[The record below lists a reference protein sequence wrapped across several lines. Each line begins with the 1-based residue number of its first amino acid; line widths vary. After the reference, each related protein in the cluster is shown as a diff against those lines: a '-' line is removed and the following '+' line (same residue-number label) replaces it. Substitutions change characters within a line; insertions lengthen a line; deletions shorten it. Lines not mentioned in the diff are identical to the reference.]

1 MTRRLP
7 LLAAATVL
15 CCGTVAAQIAAPA
28 LSSRTVYVTVLD
40 KHGMPINGL
49 TAEDF
54 EVKEG
59 GKSVAIDQAAIA
71 KEPLQIAI
79 IVDDNGTGL
88 FRSPLMRFVQRM
100 DGYAVMAVSSVV
112 GQTMKL
118 VDYTSN
124 VDALVQGIATLNARP
139 GTPDGGQLLEGISE
153 AALELRKREAK
164 RPIIIAL
171 TVGGTEH
178 STVNSDHVLDQLRK
192 SGASLHVFS
201 VAASA
206 LRSTVTATA
215 PRDLLQENMH
225 LGRVL
230 GDGPK
235 QTGGTHQQ
243 IVASAGFLI
252 GLQNLATELVGQYRI
267 TYSLPPGAKKSDKLN
282 VSTRRRDVV
291 VRAPSKIPT

>member
-1 MTRRLP
+1 MTRRLAV
-7 LLAAATVL
+7 LAVATVVSS
-15 CCGTVAAQIAAPA
+15 GAVAAQVAAP
-28 LSSRTVYVTVLD
+28 LSARTVYVSVLD
-40 KHGMPINGL
+40 KSGIPIDGL
-49 TAEDF
+49 TAADF
-54 EVKEG
+54 EIKEG
-59 GKSVAIDQAAIA
+59 GKVVDIDQAVVA
-71 KEPLQIAI
+71 KESLQIAI

-88 FRSPLMRFVQRM
+88 FRSALMRFVQRM
-100 DGYAVMAVSSVV
+100 DGHAMMALSSVV
-112 GQTMKL
+112 GQTMKV
-118 VDYTSN
+118 VDYTPS
-124 VDALVQGIATLNARP
+124 VDVLMQGLATLNARP

-178 STVNSDHVLDQLRK
+178 STVNSDLVLDQLRK

-201 VAASA
+201 VATSA

-225 LGRVL
+225 LNRVL

-235 QTGGTHQQ
+235 QSGGTHQQ
-243 IVASAGFLI
+243 IVASAGFLM
-252 GLQNLATELVGQYRI
+252 GLQSLASELVGQYRI
-267 TYSLPPGAKKSDKLN
+267 TYNLPLGGKKSDKLN
-282 VSTRRRDVV
+282 VSTRRKDVI